1 MGPFEQYTK
10 IRNAEDTLFDSC
22 MSQLSNDIRYSRESS
37 VVPSL
42 YHKQLDGSFNAPKII
57 RGATLTDVLRL
68 QIYMMYCQN
77 TAHHKQPD
85 DPINAPEI
93 IGGAALTGVLRSHI
107 YGVLLESCI
116 S

>member
-1 MGPFEQYTK
+1 MGPSKQYTK

-22 MSQLSNDIRYSRESS
+22 MSQLSNDMRYSRGSS
-37 VVPSL
+37 VEPSL
-42 YHKQLDGSFNAPKII
+42 YHKQPDGPFSALEII
-57 RGATLTDVLRL
+57 GGAALTDVLRL

-77 TAHHKQPD
+77 PAYYKWLD

-93 IGGAALTGVLRSHI
+93 IREAALTDVLRLHI